1 MATDEKLILC
11 LRCNEYR
18 SITQFRIKLVNPEL
32 VDPAILYRPRATCL
46 VCQRQKQREWEANRH
61 QPEPVPRGVTT
72 KVCVRCGE
80 EKPLSEYYKHKTAK
94 WGLDPRCRECKATGE
109 EARQRRRERTSRE
122 HRAMITYKISL
133 EEWQALYNAQNKACA
148 ICGTPRDMLALHID
162 HNHQTGMVRGL
173 LCHSCNVLIGLAR
186 EKIIILE
193 RAAVYLFAKAHN
205 LDFLSVTATVHYEVK
220 RHE

>member
-1 MATDEKLILC
+1 MPGKLPTMTNISLDNVCRMLIIGDSDILFYAGGTVMATDEKLILC
-11 LRCNEYR
+11 LRCNEYL
-18 SITQFRIKLVNPEL
+18 SIKQFRIKLVNPEL

-109 EARQRRRERTSRE
+109 EARQ
-122 HRAMITYKISL
+122 
-133 EEWQALYNAQNKACA
+133 
-148 ICGTPRDMLALHID
+148 
-162 HNHQTGMVRGL
+162 
-173 LCHSCNVLIGLAR
+173 
-186 EKIIILE
+186 
-193 RAAVYLFAKAHN
+193 
-205 LDFLSVTATVHYEVK
+205 
-220 RHE
+220 